1 MDEKKS
7 RIIGSW
13 FNVLIFMICVIGL
26 TLVGLFLQWV
36 EHHFKTIIANWMVHA
51 SANIAIN
58 VIGTLL
64 IFEIL
69 K

>member
-1 MDEKKS
+1 
-7 RIIGSW
+7 
-13 FNVLIFMICVIGL
+13 MICVIGL

-64 IFEIL
+64 IFEVL